1 MKLIARLS
9 GGLVALSLAFA
20 AANAPA
26 SAAHR
31 SIAITNDGSS
41 AIHMQV
47 ILKTSDS
54 IANVWSGMLDRPLGA
69 HPNSAG
75 VDFEDHGQPFQIIF
89 SGHGCDIST
98 EIDPH
103 RAAHAVHFKNCAVTV
118 R

>member
-1 MKLIARLS
+1 MNLAARLS

-20 AANAPA
+20 TASAPA

-31 SIAITNDGSS
+31 SIAITNDGSRE
-41 AIHMQV
+41 IHMQV
-47 ILKTSDS
+47 ISKTPDGV
-54 IANVWSGMLDRPLGA
+54 ANVWSGMLDKPLGT
-69 HPNSAG
+69 HPNGAG

-103 RAAHAVHFKNCAVTV
+103 RVAHSVHFKNCSVIV